1 MERMRKL
8 ASILI
13 ALSLFVSPLAYAPAR
28 ASQSAA
34 SDALTAS
41 GESEL
46 EPPDDGETTT
56 GTASVSGAA
65 VDGGDTPID
74 DGETTTGTTSGDATV
89 DGGDTPIDDGETTT
103 GTTSGGATADNGE
116 TPIDDGE
123 TTTGTASGGA
133 TADNG
138 DTPIDDGETSPD
150 GGASETPDEEEEE
163 AAEGETPEEE
173 ETASSGLKEG
183 APDGG
188 DSEPEPALPFDDV
201 PSDHWSYP
209 FVLYAYEHD
218 LVKGVSE
225 TAFNPT
231 GVMTRAAF
239 VTVLYRLSPKIG
251 ADMSTAPTAFAD
263 IGDINSEFQAA
274 IAWAAAH
281 GIVNGRTETTFAPR
295 ENIMRQQMCA
305 ILVRYLQDYLRYDL
319 SAYQGDANFAD
330 GDSISNYAKNAVSIV
345 QGMGIISGREVDGA
359 TVFAPTD
366 SASRAAVVKV
376 LSLAVQMIPD
386 LQKAPDEPPADTG
399 DSGNSTDTG
408 DSGDSGNSTD
418 TGDSGSSSDTG
429 DSGNSSST
437 GNSGNHSSSGGH
449 SSNGGSGSG
458 GGNTSSHGGGNT
470 SSHGGGN
477 TSSNGGGNNTKPN
490 NGDSGNSD
498 TGDSGDSGDSGNSD
512 TGDSGDSGDSGNS
525 DTGDSGDSGD
535 SGHTESP
542 ETAVIF
548 GYIDEILEAYEANP
562 PTSAF
567 VKSCMDIL
575 IPDLRA
581 IKAARE
587 AGEIVDSEY
596 LRTHFPDDIQKLRTK
611 YSLSTVGE
619 LLELMDYAEKLGPD
633 RSHFMAIL
641 DYFQV
646 MNMLQG

>member
-56 GTASVSGAA
+56 GTASVSGA
-65 VDGGDTPID
+65 
-74 DGETTTGTTSGDATV
+74 TV
-89 DGGDTPIDDGETTT
+89 
-103 GTTSGGATADNGE
+103 
-116 TPIDDGE
+116 
-123 TTTGTASGGA
+123 
-133 TADNG
+133 DNG

-470 SSHGGGN
+470 SS
-477 TSSNGGGNNTKPN
+477 NGGGNNTKPN
-490 NGDSGNSD
+490 N
-498 TGDSGDSGDSGNSD
+498 GDSGNSD